1 MRRYIF
7 IFLYRNRICTSISV
21 CVVQNLPT
29 DAKELVTLIADT
41 DVLVAAE
48 TSQLAVV
55 NFMRP
60 WSAFV
65 EVAGYMWTSQ

>member
-1 MRRYIF
+1 M
-7 IFLYRNRICTSISV
+7 

-55 NFMRP
+55 LSRLEGKAYAISVLAAAGVRP
-60 WSAFV
+60 V
-65 EVAGYMWTSQ
+65 ERKSVIDAAALAAP